1 MQPIRKNIY
10 DYQNEAED
18 MEEKYMMELGK
29 CQLLEEKNKE
39 LKKSVVMEMRG
50 VLYYYKAQSEKLKE
64 ERREKRKLK
73 KNYQQLKDAC
83 CYEMCIKCNN
93 HYPLQV
99 EDSILYKHDEGW
111 ACYTCVPHFVDS
123 DTDEEY

>member
-1 MQPIRKNIY
+1 MNIY
-10 DYQNEAED
+10 DHQNETED

-29 CQLLEEKNKE
+29 RQLLEEKNKE
-39 LKKSVVMEMRG
+39 LKKSVEWLEAGM
-50 VLYYYKAQSEKLKE
+50 LDFIKQLKYYKAQSEKLNE

-73 KNYQQLKDAC
+73 KNYQQLKDVC

-99 EDSILYKHDEGW
+99 EDSVLYKHDEGW
-111 ACYTCVPHFVDS
+111 ACYTCVPHFVD
-123 DTDEEY
+123 DY

>member
-1 MQPIRKNIY
+1 METYTRMNIY
-10 DYQNEAED
+10 DHQNETED

-29 CQLLEEKNKE
+29 RQLLEEKIKE
-39 LKKSVVMEMRG
+39 LQKSCKQ
-50 VLYYYKAQSEKLKE
+50 LNYYKAQSEKLNE

-73 KNYQQLKDAC
+73 KNYQKLKNDC

-99 EDSILYKHDEGW
+99 EDSVLSKTDEGW
-111 ACYTCVPHFVDS
+111 ACICCICV
-123 DTDEEY
+123 E

>member
-73 KNYQQLKDAC
+73 KKLSATKRC
-83 CYEMCIKCNN
+83 
-93 HYPLQV
+93 L
-99 EDSILYKHDEGW
+99 LL
-111 ACYTCVPHFVDS
+111 
-123 DTDEEY
+123 